1 MGRSVVQVAAQAGAL
16 RSLELLRDECGL
28 EVGRGGTLHCAA
40 REGQTDVV
48 ERLIAWGVDV
58 DKR

>member
-1 MGRSVVQVAAQAGAL
+1 MVQVAAQAGAL
-16 RSLELLRDECGL
+16 KSLELLRDECGL